1 MATWTFISPLWTFF
15 SHLWIPQENYKMDYL
30 EDDNLDQMT
39 ASLGVMKRWM
49 DLEPFNSGNFKN
61 LVIITVTVIVK
72 LCWEYRPSWDRKSTE
87 QVNKCN
93 HLQVT
98 IWTNKRMQAKP
109 KQAEA
114 TLGIYN

>member
-1 MATWTFISPLWTFF
+1 
-15 SHLWIPQENYKMDYL
+15 MDYL

-49 DLEPFNSGNFKN
+49 DLEPFNSGNFKFSDN
-61 LVIITVTVIVK
+61 YSDSYSEAL
-72 LCWEYRPSWDRKSTE
+72 LG
-87 QVNKCN
+87 CN

-98 IWTNKRMQAKP
+98 IWTNKRMQAKL

-114 TLGIYN
+114 TLGFYN